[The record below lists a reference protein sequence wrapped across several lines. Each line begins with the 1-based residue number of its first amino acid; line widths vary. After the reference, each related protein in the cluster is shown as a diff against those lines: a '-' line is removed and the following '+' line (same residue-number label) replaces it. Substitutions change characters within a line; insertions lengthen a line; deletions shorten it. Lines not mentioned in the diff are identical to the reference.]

1 MMFPPRQLKRIVIVC
16 FIGLLATTDALG
28 QMNRLPN
35 RPPKSAPATSSTG
48 DQKEPFDRLNTGS
61 AISRSQAKHAERWQQ
76 NSPLKPA
83 SQTVAGSIDDRG
95 SVPQTVVVLLIAIS
109 VLLIALSYCSLR
121 LRGVQSQLSI
131 EKSQGEKQ
139 RLIHDALEKRIQR
152 LQRMESLG
160 MLAGGIA
167 HDFNN
172 LLVGVI
178 GNAEL
183 LKRWR
188 VIENEEFVDQR
199 AEQILLA
206 AGKAADLSRQMLT
219 YAGKQNTLR
228 KRNNL
233 NDITM
238 EFSRVLQSGLNDI
251 RQLRFELLDRPL
263 YSLTDRT
270 QIEQILLNLVS
281 NAGRACG
288 SKGPIII
295 RTGREKLTS
304 SQIKADSHLYG
315 TRNLGGDFVFV
326 EVEDSG
332 TGIAPED
339 LDHIFEPFFGK
350 SDSGRGL
357 GLSVVYGLVSAH
369 EGLIRINSQLGI
381 GTRIR
386 VLLPESEPDAIQPA
400 DPIPAT
406 PIANS
411 NPAIQN
417 HGERP
422 ILVVDDDQTILDWI
436 KLALEMEGFSTAT
449 TQSGKSI
456 FDDFALDDSNDEPIR
471 RSGLDQFSCMVLD
484 VQMREMTGQEVLAEL
499 QRMNIRIP
507 VILMSGFSQ
516 TQLSQFQKDPNVVH
530 VLAKPFRIADLI
542 DAVKTAVNAQ
552 VAV

>member
-1 MMFPPRQLKRIVIVC
+1 MFPSRQIKRIVIVC
-16 FIGLLATTDALG
+16 LFGLLVSTDVLG

-35 RPPKSAPATSSTG
+35 RPPKSASAAPSIG
-48 DQKEPFDRLNTGS
+48 NQKESSDRLNTDS
-61 AISRSQAKHAERWQQ
+61 AIPKSQTNHAERWQQ
-76 NSPLKPA
+76 NSPLRLA
-83 SQTVAGSIDDRG
+83 AQRVAGSIDDRN
-95 SVPQTVVVLLIAIS
+95 SVPQTVVVFLMAISS
-109 VLLIALSYCSLR
+109 VLLIAFFYSSLR
-121 LRGVQSQLSI
+121 LRRVQSQLNI
-131 EKSQGEKQ
+131 EKSQIRKQ

-188 VIENEEFVDQR
+188 IIKNPEFVDQR

-233 NDITM
+233 NDISM
-238 EFSRVLQSGLNDI
+238 EFSRVLQSGLEDI
-251 RQLRFELLDRPL
+251 RQLRFELLQRPL
-263 YSLTDRT
+263 FSLTDRT

-281 NAGRACG
+281 NAGRASGAKG
-288 SKGPIII
+288 SIII

-304 SQIKADSHLYG
+304 NQIKADSHVYG
-315 TRNLGGDFVFV
+315 TRHRGGDFVFV

-332 TGIAPED
+332 TGIAPGD
-339 LDHIFEPFFGK
+339 LDHVFEPFFGK

-369 EGLIRINSQLGI
+369 EGLIRINSQLGV

-386 VLLPESEPDAIQPA
+386 VLLPESEPDAIQSPS
-400 DPIPAT
+400 PIPPT
-406 PIANS
+406 SIANS

-417 HGERP
+417 HVDKP
-422 ILVVDDDQTILDWI
+422 ILVVDDDQSILDWI
-436 KLALEMEGFSTAT
+436 KLALKMEGFSTAT
-449 TQSGKSI
+449 TQSGRSI
-456 FDDFALDDSNDEPIR
+456 FDDFAIDDSNDEPIR
-471 RSGLDQFSCMVLD
+471 LSRLEQFSCMVLD

-499 QRMNIRIP
+499 QRLNIKIP
-507 VILMSGFSQ
+507 VVLMSGFSQ
-516 TQLSQFQKDPNVVH
+516 SQLSQFLMDPNVVR
-530 VLAKPFRIADLI
+530 VLAKPFRIAELVE
-542 DAVKTAVNAQ
+542 AVKTAVDAD
-552 VAV
+552 VTV